1 MTLMAGAT
9 LQHGKYT
16 IQTVL
21 EQNEWGITYQA
32 LQVDLAQIVVV
43 QTLNLPELPAS
54 DLDQFL
60 ATVRQRLSPLPNPQ
74 VSVLECF
81 IESNLLFIVLKHAE
95 GGLDPDLRNWFS
107 PVVNFLSPA
116 PAPNSP
122 ASTANPLGLTGLNA
136 NNGHT
141 ASSPQQTVIQPVATT
156 LQPPPSSA
164 PPSSAP
170 TSPQRMQRTT
180 AQNGNLQHGTAP
192 VSSPA
197 SGSLQTGQ
205 PTVQSTPQ
213 TKVTVLT
220 APPSTSAKQ
229 NKSKLW
235 IPMSLGLTSI
245 AAGLAGAS
253 FGWALR
259 SHPANSPNNP
269 NNPSLLSPIL
279 NNEQAFPPI
288 EGWVGDDPVDLPTPL
303 DLPEGSGRFNRRP
316 SVGGRGSGQGAF
328 SEDVPAVRSPRV
340 PQAAVE
346 EIPPVFDPLA
356 PFPDPLTDSGADPS
370 LYPPIEPTPEFTP
383 IPSKIKPDSNP
394 PATLQPPEPPPSTVQ
409 PPSVPQNVN
418 GGLSTPGVQ

>member
-21 EQNEWGITYQA
+21 ERNEWGITYQA

-43 QTLNLPELPAS
+43 QTLNLPEPPAS

-60 ATVRQRLSPLPNPQ
+60 ATVRQRLSPLPNSQ

-81 IESNLLFIVLKHAE
+81 IESNLLFIVLEHAE

-116 PAPNSP
+116 PASASP
-122 ASTANPLGLTGLNA
+122 ASNPLELNGLNA

-141 ASSPQQTVIQPVATT
+141 ASSPQQTAIQPVATT

-170 TSPQRMQRTT
+170 TSPQRMQSTT
-180 AQNGNLQHGTAP
+180 AQNGHPQPGTAP
-192 VSSPA
+192 SSSPA

-205 PTVQSTPQ
+205 PAVQSTPQ

-220 APPSTSAKQ
+220 ASASASAKK

-235 IPMSLGLTSI
+235 IPMALGLTSI

-253 FGWALR
+253 FGWVLR
-259 SHPANSPNNP
+259 THPSNSTNNP

-288 EGWVGDDPVDLPTPL
+288 EGWVGDDPVDLSTPL
-303 DLPEGSGRFNRRP
+303 DLLEESDRFNRRP
-316 SVGGRGSGQGAF
+316 AVGGRGSDQGAF

-340 PQAAVE
+340 PQAAVD

-356 PFPDPLTDSGADPS
+356 PLPNPLTDSGADPS

>member
-32 LQVDLAQIVVV
+32 LQVDLAQVVVV
-43 QTLNLPELPAS
+43 QTLNLPEPPAS

-81 IESNLLFIVLKHAE
+81 IESNLLFIVLNHAE
-95 GGLDPDLRNWFS
+95 GELDPDLRTWFS
-107 PVVNFLSPA
+107 PVVNFLSSA
-116 PAPNSP
+116 PAPTSP
-122 ASTANPLGLTGLNA
+122 TASPLELNGLNA

-141 ASSPQQTVIQPVATT
+141 ASLPQQTVIQPVATT
-156 LQPPPSSA
+156 LQPPPSSV

-170 TSPQRMQRTT
+170 TSPQKMQRPT
-180 AQNGNLQHGTAP
+180 AQNGQPQHGTSP

-205 PTVQSTPQ
+205 PAVQSTPQ

-220 APPSTSAKQ
+220 ASPSASAKQ

-235 IPMSLGLTSI
+235 IPMALGLTSI

-253 FGWALR
+253 FGWVLR
-259 SHPANSPNNP
+259 THASNST

-288 EGWVGDDPVDLPTPL
+288 EGWVGDDPVDLSTPL
-303 DLPEGSGRFNRRP
+303 DLPEEADRFNGRP
-316 SVGGRGSGQGAF
+316 AVGGRGSDQGAF
-328 SEDVPAVRSPRV
+328 SENVPAVRSPRV
-340 PQAAVE
+340 PPAAVE
-346 EIPPVFDPLA
+346 EISPVFDPLA
-356 PFPDPLTDSGADPS
+356 PLPDPLTDSGADS
-370 LYPPIEPTPEFTP
+370 SFYPPIEPTPEFTP
-383 IPSKIKPDSNP
+383 IPPKIKPDSNP

-418 GGLSTPGVQ
+418 GGLSSPGVQ

>member
-43 QTLNLPELPAS
+43 QTLNLPEPPAS

-60 ATVRQRLSPLPNPQ
+60 ATVRQRLSPLPNSQ

-81 IESNLLFIVLKHAE
+81 IESNLLFIVLEHAE

-116 PAPNSP
+116 PASASP
-122 ASTANPLGLTGLNA
+122 ASNPLELNGLNA

-141 ASSPQQTVIQPVATT
+141 ASSPQQTAIQPVATT
-156 LQPPPSSA
+156 LQPPLSSA
-164 PPSSAP
+164 PLSSAP
-170 TSPQRMQRTT
+170 TSPQRMQPTT
-180 AQNGNLQHGTAP
+180 AQNGHPQPGTAP

-205 PTVQSTPQ
+205 TAVQSTPQ

-220 APPSTSAKQ
+220 ASPSASAKQ

-253 FGWALR
+253 FGWVLR

-288 EGWVGDDPVDLPTPL
+288 EGWVGDDPVDLSTPL
-303 DLPEGSGRFNRRP
+303 DLPEESGRFNRRP
-316 SVGGRGSGQGAF
+316 PVGGRGSDQGAF

-356 PFPDPLTDSGADPS
+356 PLPDPLTDSGADPS

-394 PATLQPPEPPPSTVQ
+394 PATLQSPELPPSTVQ

-418 GGLSTPGVQ
+418 GGLSSPGVQ

>member
-43 QTLNLPELPAS
+43 QTLNLPASPAS

-95 GGLDPDLRNWFS
+95 GGLDLDLRNWLS

-116 PAPNSP
+116 PAPTSP
-122 ASTANPLGLTGLNA
+122 ASTANPLGLNGLNA
-136 NNGHT
+136 NNGH
-141 ASSPQQTVIQPVATT
+141 
-156 LQPPPSSA
+156 
-164 PPSSAP
+164 
-170 TSPQRMQRTT
+170 
-180 AQNGNLQHGTAP
+180 LQHGTSP

-205 PTVQSTPQ
+205 PAVQSTSQ

-220 APPSTSAKQ
+220 ASPPASTKQ

-235 IPMSLGLTSI
+235 IPLALGLTSI

-253 FGWALR
+253 FGWVLR
-259 SHPANSPNNP
+259 THPSNST

-288 EGWVGDDPVDLPTPL
+288 EGWVGDDPVDLSTPL
-303 DLPEGSGRFNRRP
+303 DLPEESDRFNRRP
-316 SVGGRGSGQGAF
+316 AVGGRGSDQGAF

-346 EIPPVFDPLA
+346 EIPPVSDPLA
-356 PFPDPLTDSGADPS
+356 PLPDPLTDSGADPS
-370 LYPPIEPTPEFTP
+370 FYPPIEPTPEFTP

-418 GGLSTPGVQ
+418 GGLSSPGVQ

>member
-43 QTLNLPELPAS
+43 QTLNLPASPAS

-95 GGLDPDLRNWFS
+95 GGLDLDLRNWLS

-116 PAPNSP
+116 PAPTSP
-122 ASTANPLGLTGLNA
+122 ASTANPLGLNGLNA
-136 NNGHT
+136 NNGH
-141 ASSPQQTVIQPVATT
+141 
-156 LQPPPSSA
+156 
-164 PPSSAP
+164 
-170 TSPQRMQRTT
+170 
-180 AQNGNLQHGTAP
+180 LQHGTSP

-205 PTVQSTPQ
+205 PAVQSTSQ

-220 APPSTSAKQ
+220 ASPPASTKQ

-235 IPMSLGLTSI
+235 IPLALGLTSI

-253 FGWALR
+253 FGWVLR
-259 SHPANSPNNP
+259 THPSNST

-288 EGWVGDDPVDLPTPL
+288 EGWVGDDPVDLSTPL
-303 DLPEGSGRFNRRP
+303 DLPEESDRFNRRP
-316 SVGGRGSGQGAF
+316 AVGGRGSDQGAF

-346 EIPPVFDPLA
+346 EIPPISDPLA
-356 PFPDPLTDSGADPS
+356 PLPDPLTDSGADPS
-370 LYPPIEPTPEFTP
+370 FYPPIEPTPEFTP

-418 GGLSTPGVQ
+418 GGLSSPGVQ

>member
-43 QTLNLPELPAS
+43 QTLNLPASPAS

-95 GGLDPDLRNWFS
+95 GGLDLDLRNWLS

-116 PAPNSP
+116 PAPTSP
-122 ASTANPLGLTGLNA
+122 ASTANPLGLNGLNA
-136 NNGHT
+136 NNGH
-141 ASSPQQTVIQPVATT
+141 
-156 LQPPPSSA
+156 
-164 PPSSAP
+164 
-170 TSPQRMQRTT
+170 
-180 AQNGNLQHGTAP
+180 LQHGTAP

-205 PTVQSTPQ
+205 SAVPSTSQ
-213 TKVTVLT
+213 TKVTVFT
-220 APPSTSAKQ
+220 AAPPASTKQ

-235 IPMSLGLTSI
+235 IPLALGLTSI

-253 FGWALR
+253 FGWVLR
-259 SHPANSPNNP
+259 THPSNST

-288 EGWVGDDPVDLPTPL
+288 EGWVGDDPVDLSTPL
-303 DLPEGSGRFNRRP
+303 DLPEESDRFNRRP
-316 SVGGRGSGQGAF
+316 SVGGRGSDQGVF

-346 EIPPVFDPLA
+346 EIPPISDPLA
-356 PFPDPLTDSGADPS
+356 PLPDPLTDSGADPS
-370 LYPPIEPTPEFTP
+370 FYPPIEPTPEFTP